1 MRNTIHSV
9 GYTFCLISTKK
20 KKTKKNIR
28 IYDKRRKSYA
38 IVAFFLIEKALK
50 FCHSL
55 FKNQFFLFFIS
66 MYARTIVTNCYY
78 SFTKYEHS
86 LFLLLFFKHCS
97 MTFRAAYIMHRC
109 VVWRDKKRGD
119 ATFNWKIKVGSLRV
133 IKILSNCSIDTGPSV
148 NAGFSVVFVC
158 RATLTS

>member
-1 MRNTIHSV
+1 MKYNSLDRLYFSFNFHEKEQKKIYE
-9 GYTFCLISTKK
+9 YTTNE
-20 KKTKKNIR
+20 KNR
-28 IYDKRRKSYA
+28 TRSLLFFNWKS
-38 IVAFFLIEKALK
+38 IKILSLPLQKINF
-50 FCHSL
+50 SL
-55 FKNQFFLFFIS
+55 FLIS
-66 MYARTIVTNCYY
+66 MYTRTIVTNCYY
-78 SFTKYEHS
+78 SFTRYEHS

>member
-1 MRNTIHSV
+1 MKYNSLDRLYFSFNFHEKEQ
-9 GYTFCLISTKK
+9 KK
-20 KKTKKNIR
+20 KIYEYTTNEKNR
-28 IYDKRRKSYA
+28 TRSLLFFNWKS
-38 IVAFFLIEKALK
+38 IKILSLPLQKINF
-50 FCHSL
+50 SL
-55 FKNQFFLFFIS
+55 FLIS
-66 MYARTIVTNCYY
+66 MYTRTIVTNCYY
-78 SFTKYEHS
+78 SFTRYEHS